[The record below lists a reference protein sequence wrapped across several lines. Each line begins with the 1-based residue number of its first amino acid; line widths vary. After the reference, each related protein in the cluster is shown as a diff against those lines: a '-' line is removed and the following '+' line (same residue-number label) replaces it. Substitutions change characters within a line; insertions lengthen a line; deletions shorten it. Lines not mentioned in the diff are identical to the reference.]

1 MRRRYMGN
9 RQPH

>member
-1 MRRRYMGN
+1 MGN